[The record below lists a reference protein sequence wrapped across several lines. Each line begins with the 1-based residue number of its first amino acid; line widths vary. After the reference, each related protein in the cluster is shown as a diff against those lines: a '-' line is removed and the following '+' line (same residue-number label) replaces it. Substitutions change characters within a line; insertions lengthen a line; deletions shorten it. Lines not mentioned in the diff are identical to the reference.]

1 MSHAIC
7 APACALF
14 DLPDVHVLA
23 VERGPHSFTLV
34 VETVATLVGCPS
46 CAVLATGHG
55 RRQVLLHD
63 LPCAGA
69 PVRVRWRKR
78 IYRCLED
85 ACDISTFSEIHSLAA
100 LGPSSPAARSRGPW
114 PSCAPMTS
122 RCLGPG

>member
-23 VERGPHSFTLV
+23 VERGARQFTVV
-34 VETVATLVGCPS
+34 VETVPPLVGCPS

-55 RRQVLLHD
+55 RRKVLLHD
-63 LPCAGA
+63 LPCAGV

-85 ACDISTFSEIHSLAA
+85 ACEISTFSGSSTLSVVAGVQPAFRAA
-100 LGPSSPAARSRGPW
+100 VYNSIRVR
-114 PSCAPMTS
+114 
-122 RCLGPG
+122 